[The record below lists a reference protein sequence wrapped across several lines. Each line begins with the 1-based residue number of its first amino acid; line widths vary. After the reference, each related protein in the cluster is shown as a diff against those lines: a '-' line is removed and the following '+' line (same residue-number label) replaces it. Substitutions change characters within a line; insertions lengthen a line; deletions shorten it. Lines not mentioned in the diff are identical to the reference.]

1 MPASITVIKHYQIQ
15 APLGEGGFGQVFEAW
30 DTKLLRRVA
39 IKRLKNTGSQNNDL
53 LREARL
59 AASLQH
65 SAFVKIHALE
75 DDDDSQSIVM
85 ELVEG
90 QTLKK
95 LLALAKPDRA
105 QAINIL
111 RQLAEAMQQAH
122 AAGLTHGDLKP
133 SNIMVEP
140 SGTARILDF
149 GLARKVDTQ
158 TTLSVL
164 QQNTQG
170 TIAYMA
176 PERLLG
182 ATLAPQADIYA
193 LGVILYELV
202 TGARPFAE
210 LSGFALAAAQMQSS
224 SDLWDYA
231 ADIPAALSQLI
242 RNMTAKLPAQRLA
255 SMSDVLFA
263 LDEMEN
269 PTAVTINTF
278 NSTKINSQR
287 NTILPINFWKKIKI
301 NRTPIITTS
310 ALACAVFV
318 GWFAQ
323 PYMNN
328 VEKIVTPF
336 SESQAMNKGMA
347 ALEQWDRPGSL
358 DEAIQHFSNLAER
371 NTENAAAIA
380 GLSIAYSL
388 RYEWDTQDEIWLQK
402 SVASAQQ
409 AIKLNPHLALSDVAM
424 GRVLLEQGKP
434 VMALENIE
442 RAIKLDPLNVFA
454 WYGKIDIFE
463 KLARHEDA
471 LKLAKDGLQKFPQNR
486 TFANEIGA
494 IYAEQGKYDEA
505 EQAFRQSISIQPDS
519 VYAYVNLSAILQYKG
534 KTEEALHL
542 LQQGLQIRPSAW
554 LYTNLGNIYFFKGEY
569 IDAVVAFEAA
579 LSPVLGNANDYLDW
593 ANLADTLQ
601 WIPGRKQEAKKY
613 YAKARELLT
622 PILKRRPD
630 DLKLASRM
638 ALYSARLGDK
648 EQCKTLLAPLLYN
661 KSNLP
666 ELHFRGSLAYELI
679 GERILALE
687 QITIAHKLGYPLNM
701 IEAEPDLE
709 PLRRDPQYTLR

>member
-1 MPASITVIKHYQIQ
+1 MTTIKHYQIQ
-15 APLGEGGFGQVFEAW
+15 ASLGEGGFGQVFAAW

-39 IKRLKNTGSQNNDL
+39 IKRLKNIGPSNDDL
-53 LREARL
+53 LREARM

-95 LLALAKPDRA
+95 LLAFAKPDAA

-111 RQLAEAMQQAH
+111 RQIAEAMQQAH

-164 QQNTQG
+164 QQDTQG

-202 TGARPFAE
+202 TGTRPFAE
-210 LSGFALAAAQMQSS
+210 LSGFALAAAQMHSS
-224 SDLWDYA
+224 SNLWNYT
-231 ADIPAALSQLI
+231 ADIPTALSQLI
-242 RNMTAKLPAQRLA
+242 CNMTAKLPAQRLT
-255 SMSDVLFA
+255 SMNDVLLA
-263 LDEMEN
+263 LDALEN
-269 PTAVTINTF
+269 KTAITINAF
-278 NSTKINSQR
+278 DSTTINSPID
-287 NTILPINFWKKIKI
+287 TISPIVFWKNIKIK
-301 NRTPIITTS
+301 RTTVSTTS
-310 ALACAVFV
+310 ALACIIFV
-318 GWFAQ
+318 GWLAHS
-323 PYMNN
+323 YVNN

-336 SESQAMNKGMA
+336 SESQAMKKGMA

-371 NTENAAAIA
+371 NSENAAAIA

-388 RYEWDTQDEIWLQK
+388 RYEWDTQDELWLQK
-402 SVASAQQ
+402 SIASAQQ
-409 AIKLNPHLALSDVAM
+409 AVKLNPHLALSDIAM
-424 GRVLLEQGKP
+424 SRALLEQGNSLK
-434 VMALENIE
+434 ALENIE

-454 WYGKIDIFE
+454 WYAKIDIFE
-463 KLARHEDA
+463 KLGRRDEA
-471 LKLAKDGLQKFPQNR
+471 LTLAKNGLQKFPQNR
-486 TFANEIGA
+486 TFSDEIGA
-494 IYAEQGKYDEA
+494 IHAEQGKYDEA
-505 EQAFRQSISIQPDS
+505 ELAFRQSINIQPDS
-519 VYAYVNLSAILQYKG
+519 VYAYVNLSAILQYQG
-534 KTEEALHL
+534 KTEEALHI

-554 LYTNLGNIYFFKGEY
+554 LYTNLGNIYFFRGEY
-569 IDAVVAFEAA
+569 VDAVIAFEAA
-579 LSPVLGNANDYLDW
+579 LSPGLGNANDYLDW
-593 ANLADTLQ
+593 ANLADTLL
-601 WIPGRKQEAKKY
+601 WIPGRKQEAQKY
-613 YAKARELLT
+613 YAKARQLLA
-622 PILKRRPD
+622 PILQRHPY

-648 EQCKTLLAPLLYN
+648 KHCKTLLESVLHE
-661 KSNLP
+661 KSNFP
-666 ELHFRGSLAYELI
+666 DLHFRSGLAYELI
-679 GERILALE
+679 GERILALQ
-687 QITIAHKLGYPLNM
+687 QITIAYSLGYPLSR

-709 PLRRDPQYTLR
+709 PLRRDLQYTLR